1 MTIQRKPMK
10 RKRILFFGYNYMNY
24 CSFIQEE
31 LNAQIGE
38 TVYCSLEFPRWMRL
52 FRQFSSKFYS
62 KALYRYHLSQI
73 NKIADQH
80 FDYVYFIH
88 AKAMDISLIRRLKN
102 LFPKA
107 KFILYY
113 WDSLKKVD
121 YRSYI
126 PLFDKVFSFDN
137 QDCEDNPELT
147 YLPLFYTNKLL
158 PSSETL
164 TTSSEYDMAYIVS
177 VTQERRYQYLVGLRE
192 YAKKK
197 HLKLYEYAVV
207 YSKTYIQYFL
217 KQRKLMKGVH
227 FKSIALKKVYDVFN
241 KSKVIVD
248 FPNNFQSGLTMR
260 TFETLGMRKK
270 LLTSNENIRKEALY
284 SPENIFITPP
294 DQLDRIP
301 LSFFQN
307 PFHPNPAI
315 EDYSLS
321 SWVRKQFQ
329 DK

>member
-1 MTIQRKPMK
+1 MK
-10 RKRILFFGYNYMNY
+10 HKRILFWGYNYMNY
-24 CSFIQEE
+24 CSFIREE

-52 FRQFSSKFYS
+52 FRQFSSKFYA

-73 NKIADQH
+73 NRVVGQH

-88 AKAMDISLIRRLKN
+88 AKAMDISLVHRLKD
-102 LFPKA
+102 LFPNA

-113 WDSLKKVD
+113 WDSINKVD

-126 PLFDKVFSFDN
+126 PLFDKVFSFDS
-137 QDCEDNPELT
+137 QDCEENPELA

-158 PSSETL
+158 PDCQTQSSL
-164 TTSSEYDMAYIVS
+164 PKYDLAYIVS
-177 VTQERRYQYLVGLRE
+177 ITQERRYQYLVGLRE
-192 YAKKK
+192 YAKKNN
-197 HLKLYEYAVV
+197 LKLYEYAVV

-217 KQRKLMKGVH
+217 KQHKLMKGVH
-227 FKSIALKKVYDVFN
+227 FKSIALKRVYDVFD

-270 LLTSNENIRKEALY
+270 LLTSNENIKKEALY
-284 SPENIFITPP
+284 SPENIFITPA

-301 LSFFQN
+301 LSFFKD
-307 PFHPNPAI
+307 PFCPNSAI